1 MSQASVVTCRPY
13 LAFASTVQR
22 RARTNPPA
30 PAHTRTPKKNQ
41 NEPLTYLPRVINYP
55 YMEQVLKQ
63 YWVVSF
69 AAIDPPAVLLVPT
82 TYLRTVRV
90 FFFFFRAFSEQT
102 YLQPSDYLS
111 VTAAGDNLV
120 ATVTAGDLSKW

>member
-22 RARTNPPA
+22 RARTKPPA
-30 PAHTRTPKKNQ
+30 APPHTRTPKKNQ
-41 NEPLTYLPRVINYP
+41 NEPTSNYLPRVTTYV
-55 YMEQVLKQ
+55 YMEQVLKH

-82 TYLRTVRV
+82 TYL
-90 FFFFFRAFSEQT
+90 
-102 YLQPSDYLS
+102 LPSLLFAS
-111 VTAAGDNLV
+111 
-120 ATVTAGDLSKW
+120 